1 MSGPRAFDLLK
12 PGRTIDGASA
22 VLLPFGPDGSI
33 DWPAFERHL
42 LRTIASGLRPAVNM
56 DTGHV
61 HLLDHSDRTR
71 VLDLCAQLAS
81 PGWFAGAAVR
91 DAPGDGLDFAQ
102 LATECEAVAQRGGV
116 PVVFPSF
123 GLAALTEPEWI
134 DVHQQLAN
142 HTDVFVAFELGEMF
156 HPAGRILSLDAYEA
170 LLDVAACVGAKH
182 SSLERQPEWARLAL
196 RDRVRPGFRVFTGND
211 LAIDM
216 VMYGSDYL
224 LGLSTF
230 APDVFAVRDAMWAE
244 RDDTFFDVNDTLQYL
259 GQLAFRPPVPA
270 YRHSAAQFMFLRG
283 WLDAPVAAPGEP
295 TRPESDLELLQ
306 PIAARLDELVGPS

>member
-196 RDRVRPGFRVFTGND
+196 RDRKGGCAKVR
-211 LAIDM
+211 
-216 VMYGSDYL
+216 SH
-224 LGLSTF
+224 
-230 APDVFAVRDAMWAE
+230 AE
-244 RDDTFFDVNDTLQYL
+244 EKLV
-259 GQLAFRPPVPA
+259 A
-270 YRHSAAQFMFLRG
+270 
-283 WLDAPVAAPGEP
+283 LDE
-295 TRPESDLELLQ
+295 R
-306 PIAARLDELVGPS
+306 IAALGRMRTALAELAATCSDEPNDAHCPILHALDEETSDAAD